1 MDGKRGSLLT
11 LIGPGLLVA
20 ATGVGAGDLAT
31 ASITGSKL
39 GLAVLWAVVLGAGL
53 KLVLNEGLAR
63 WQLATGQTLLEGAV
77 RHFGRPVQVLFL
89 IYLLLWSFAVGR
101 ALVSACGVTAHA
113 LVPIFADAT
122 TGKVVFGILHSG
134 LGVAL
139 VLVGGYRLFEKLMS
153 ACIAL
158 MFATVV
164 VTAALLRPEAGQVL
178 AGLVWPRI
186 PELGGEGLSWTVAL
200 MGGVGGTLTVL
211 CYGYWIREQGRRGG
225 EDLRLCRIDLGV
237 GYAMTALFG
246 IAMVVIGS
254 TIEVEGGGAGLLVA
268 LADRLQDRLGAAGRW
283 IFLLGAWGA
292 VFSSLLGVWQSVPY
306 LFADF
311 WRLVRCR
318 GAAIRGSVGIDTR
331 GPVYRGYLLAL
342 AIIPLAGLFTS
353 FERVQKI
360 YAVFGALFMPMLAA
374 ALLVLNGRV
383 AWIGPRYRNRPS
395 TTALLVA
402 VLLLFSLFGFLALRR
417 ALG

>member
-1 MDGKRGSLLT
+1 MEGKRGSGLALV
-11 LIGPGLLVA
+11 GPGLLVA

-53 KLVLNEGLAR
+53 KFVLNEGLAR

-89 IYLLLWSFAVGR
+89 VYLLLWSFAVGR

-113 LVPIFADAT
+113 LVPVFADAA

-139 VLVGGYRLFEKLMS
+139 VLAGGYRLFEKLMS
-153 ACIAL
+153 ACIVL
-158 MFATVV
+158 MFVTVV
-164 VTAALLRPEAGQVL
+164 VTAVLLRPDAGSVL
-178 AGLVWPRI
+178 AGLAWPRI
-186 PELGGEGLSWTVAL
+186 PELGGEGLVWTVAL

-211 CYGYWIREQGRRGG
+211 CYGYWIREEGRRGG
-225 EDLRLCRIDLGV
+225 EDLRLCRIDLGL

-246 IAMVVIGS
+246 IAMLIIGS
-254 TIEVEGGGAGLLVA
+254 TIEVEGGGAGLLVS
-268 LADRLQDRLGAAGRW
+268 LADRLRERLGAAGRW

-292 VFSSLLGVWQSVPY
+292 VFSSLFGVWQSVPY

-311 WRLVRCR
+311 WGLVRRR
-318 GAAIRGSVGIDTR
+318 GAAVRGSVGIDTR

-342 AIIPLAGLFTS
+342 AVVPLAGLFTS

-360 YAVFGALFMPMLAA
+360 YAVFGALFMPILAA
-374 ALLVLNGRV
+374 ALLALNGRG
-383 AWIGPRYRNRPS
+383 AWIGRRYRNRPS
-395 TTALLVA
+395 TTALLAA
-402 VLLLFSLFGFLALRR
+402 VLLLFSFFGYLALRR
-417 ALG
+417 GL